1 LVQKGRPRSGTCNVY
16 VITIKAASVER
27 ELEIFP
33 QQGNNE
39 EDSSNKK
46 NRNEDER
53 QNLLFLP
60 LLIPIV
66 RKFWFQTSLP
76 RPYKKASKLF
86 GENCLDSSAAVV
98 RDGVPAR
105 LAWKTSG
112 IPQVRGT
119 PDVNFAYGCRSS
131 HRTSLNYFWATT
143 TAGLA
148 MALVA
153 SSFSTRVI
161 GNWRPLFSP

>member
-1 LVQKGRPRSGTCNVY
+1 MSY

-76 RPYKKASKLF
+76 RPYQKRF
-86 GENCLDSSAAVV
+86 QAVW
-98 RDGVPAR
+98 RELPAF
-105 LAWKTSG
+105 
-112 IPQVRGT
+112 Q
-119 PDVNFAYGCRSS
+119 CRSCSGRRTGYAGVGKRQAS
-131 HRTSLNYFWATT
+131 HRFE
-143 TAGLA
+143 G
-148 MALVA
+148 
-153 SSFSTRVI
+153 
-161 GNWRPLFSP
+161 P